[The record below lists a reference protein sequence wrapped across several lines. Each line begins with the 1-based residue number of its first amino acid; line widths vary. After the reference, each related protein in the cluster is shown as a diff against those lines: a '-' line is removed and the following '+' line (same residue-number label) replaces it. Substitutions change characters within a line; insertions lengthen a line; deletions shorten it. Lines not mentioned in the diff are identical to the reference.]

1 MPPFNVDLFAR
12 QLLTEALFYD
22 EEYGALG
29 NVSLIDQESVRERY
43 LASYDPDR
51 DLFLIEEAVEWEDL
65 DADEDGEI
73 DYALAVDGQE
83 HSTYGTPEETAEVL
97 LTLARDNNL
106 APSFMILFEE
116 DAA

>member
-43 LASYDPDR
+43 LA
-51 DLFLIEEAVEWEDL
+51 
-65 DADEDGEI
+65 
-73 DYALAVDGQE
+73 
-83 HSTYGTPEETAEVL
+83 L
-97 LTLARDNNL
+97 LR
-106 APSFMILFEE
+106 PRP
-116 DAA
+116 